1 MSIKNIINDYISTI
15 MDKNIDIK
23 NPTKWNLIKEDIEAM
38 GFQKRQTITSLKL
51 SGKLFVQNIK
61 KENNMKLFNKK

>member
-23 NPTKWNLIKEDIEAM
+23 NPTKWNLIKKDIEAY
-38 GFQKRQTITSLKL
+38 GFPEETNTYIFKVIWEAICPEYQK
-51 SGKLFVQNIK
+51 G
-61 KENNMKLFNKK
+61 E

>member
-23 NPTKWNLIKEDIEAM
+23 NPTKWNLIKENIEAY
-38 GFQKRQTITSLKL
+38 GFSEEKL
-51 SGKLFVQNIK
+51 SGKPFVQNIK

>member
-23 NPTKWNLIKEDIEAM
+23 NPTKWNLIKEDIEAY
-38 GFQKRQTITSLKL
+38 GFSEETNTYIFKAIWEAICPEYQK
-51 SGKLFVQNIK
+51 G
-61 KENNMKLFNKK
+61 E

>member
-23 NPTKWNLIKEDIEAM
+23 NPTKWNLIKKDIEAH
-38 GFQKRQTITSLKL
+38 GFSEEINAYIFKAIWEAICPEYQKI
-51 SGKLFVQNIK
+51 IP
-61 KENNMKLFNKK
+61 